1 MLVGR
6 DSETA
11 QLDKVLH
18 EGKHALVVISS
29 RPGMGRS
36 ALLKEFRVLAE
47 NINWRVLPAV
57 SKGEK
62 TPEAFSISRDT
73 TECEFLDKGFFTL
86 PLDIKTS
93 DSRIR
98 TTSLYQGSA
107 VPESAKDDTDRNVGS
122 VVSVQSAD
130 TVFQPLDNTQVK
142 VQERADMLQP
152 SVPPR
157 PTAEVDQAF
166 HGTLIL
172 IDNYQPSE
180 AFEDRLLQH
189 CIPETR
195 RAASPVVIVV
205 AGYSG
210 DLAALAESA
219 DRRIDLGPLPI
230 QATTKY
236 FSSLNDDIEM
246 QMPKEEIQAY
256 AAASAKDPSLVDA
269 FTRVLRLK

>member
-11 QLDKVLH
+11 QLEKVLH

-47 NINWRVLPAV
+47 NMNWRVLPAV

-86 PLDIKTS
+86 PMDIKTS

-107 VPESAKDDTDRNVGS
+107 VPESAKDDTDRNIGS
-122 VVSVQSAD
+122 VVSVQSAE

-142 VQERADMLQP
+142 VQGRANMLQS

-157 PTAEVDQAF
+157 AAAEVEQAF

-219 DRRIDLGPLPI
+219 DRRIELGPLPI
-230 QATTKY
+230 PATTEY
-236 FSSLNDDIEM
+236 FRNLNNHAEVKM
-246 QMPKEEIQAY
+246 EEKEIQAY
-256 AAASAKDPSLVDA
+256 AAASAKDPNLIDA
-269 FTRVLRLK
+269 LTRLLELK